1 MFDEKSGLVQ
11 IWVRQVKEKPTLR
24 EKVPKLD
31 NLQEVVYGVLNRK
44 EDA

>member
-11 IWVRQVKEKPTLR
+11 IWVRQVKENPKLR
-24 EKVPKLD
+24 AKVPKLD
-31 NLQEVVYGVLNRK
+31 NLQEVFFDVLDRK

>member
-11 IWVRQVKEKPTLR
+11 IWVRQVKENPKSR

-31 NLQEVVYGVLNRK
+31 NLQEVVYGVLDRK